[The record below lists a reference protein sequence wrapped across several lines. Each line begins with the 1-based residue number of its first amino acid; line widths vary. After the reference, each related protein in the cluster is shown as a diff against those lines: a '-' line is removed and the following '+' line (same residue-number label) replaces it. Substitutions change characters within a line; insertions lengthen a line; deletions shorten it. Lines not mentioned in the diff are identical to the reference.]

1 MSWREIPA
9 PAFSVVLPNK
19 DGKEA
24 KRMVDYL
31 IDNKYIDL
39 HTKVILVDLFVCVY
53 GGYMEGG
60 GAGGLSEWEGGGR
73 GGGA

>member
-1 MSWREIPA
+1 MVSWREIPA

-24 KRMVDYL
+24 KRMVDYI

-53 GGYMEGG
+53 GGYMEGIWR
-60 GAGGLSEWEGGGR
+60 AGEGGVGP
-73 GGGA
+73 GG